1 MRIQSPHEPS
11 LPKAMQVA
19 GFQHARIL
27 IVDDEAANV
36 ELLKRLLERAGF
48 TRLDSTNDPREAAS
62 MFQALRPDLVLLDLH
77 MPHMDGLEVIDELSQ
92 LGEATYLPILMLT
105 GDMTPEARREALSRG
120 AKDFVNKPFHSDEVL
135 LRIRT
140 LLETRFLYLQ
150 IQSQNQVLELK
161 VQERTKELESAQIE
175 IIERLARAA
184 EFRDDNTGQHTE
196 RVGQMAALLAQE
208 IGLPEPQVLLI
219 RRAAPLHDVGK
230 IGIPDAV
237 LLKLGKLTDDEFAL
251 VKTHTTIGAR
261 ILSGSHFGLLRLA
274 EEIAFSH
281 HERWDG
287 SGYEGMVGEAIPLA
301 GRIVAIAD
309 VFDALTQKRPYKAA
323 WSIADAVQ
331 EIDRQRNRQFDPALV
346 DAFLRVIERSPA
358 RT

>member
-1 MRIQSPHEPS
+1 MMRGTSFKE
-11 LPKAMQVA
+11 
-19 GFQHARIL
+19 ARIL
-27 IVDDEAANV
+27 IVDDEPANV
-36 ELLKRLLERAGF
+36 ELLRRLLERAGF
-48 TRLDSTNDPREAAS
+48 SRLDSTSDPREAGGLFRDVS
-62 MFQALRPDLVLLDLH
+62 PDLVLLDLH
-77 MPHMDGLEVIDELSQ
+77 MPHMDGLEVIDQ
-92 LGEATYLPILMLT
+92 INGLGTATYLPILMLT
-105 GDMTPEARREALSRG
+105 GDVTPAARREALSRG

-150 IQSQNQVLELK
+150 IQNQNQQLEAK
-161 VQERTKELESAQIE
+161 VQERTQELESAQIE

-208 IGLPEPQVLLI
+208 IGMPDGEMALI

-237 LLKLGKLTDDEFAL
+237 LLKLGKLTDAEFAL
-251 VKTHTTIGAR
+251 VKTHTDIGAK
-261 ILSGSHFGLLRLA
+261 ILSGSKFSLLKLA
-274 EEIAFSH
+274 EEIALTH

-287 SGYEGMVGEAIPLA
+287 SGYAGVVGEAIPLA
-301 GRIVAIAD
+301 GRIVAVAD

-323 WSIADAVQ
+323 WPVGDAVA
-331 EIDRQRNRQFDPALV
+331 EIERQRGRQFDPALV
-346 DAFLRVIERSPA
+346 DAFLRVVVRRPRAGASG
-358 RT
+358 

>member
-1 MRIQSPHEPS
+1 MTYSQM
-11 LPKAMQVA
+11 L
-19 GFQHARIL
+19 QHRKYSNARIL
-27 IVDDEAANV
+27 IVDDEPHNV
-36 ELLKRLLERAGF
+36 DLLRKVLDRAGF
-48 TRLDSTNDPREAAS
+48 TRIESTNDPREAA
-62 MFQALRPDLVLLDLH
+62 ATYVKVRPDIILLDFH
-77 MPHMDGLEVIDELSQ
+77 MPHMDGLEVMDTLTQ
-92 LGEATYLPILMLT
+92 LAEATSYLPILMLT
-105 GDMTPEARREALSRG
+105 GDLTPEVRREALSRG
-120 AKDFVNKPFHSDEVL
+120 AKDFVNKPFNNDEVL

-150 IQSQNQVLELK
+150 IQSQNQLLEAK
-161 VQERTKELESAQIE
+161 VRERTKELEAAQIE

-196 RVGQMAALLAQE
+196 RVGQMAALLARE
-208 IGLPEPQVLLI
+208 IGMPDSTVALI

-230 IGIPDAV
+230 IGIPDSI
-237 LLKLGKLTDDEFAL
+237 LLKLGKLTDEEFAF

-261 ILSGSHFGLLRLA
+261 ILSGSRFNLLRLA

-287 SGYEGMVGEAIPLA
+287 SGYEGMVADAIPLP

-323 WSIADAVQ
+323 WPIGDAIG
-331 EIDRQRNRQFDPALV
+331 EIDRQRGRQFDPSLV

-358 RT
+358 PQSL